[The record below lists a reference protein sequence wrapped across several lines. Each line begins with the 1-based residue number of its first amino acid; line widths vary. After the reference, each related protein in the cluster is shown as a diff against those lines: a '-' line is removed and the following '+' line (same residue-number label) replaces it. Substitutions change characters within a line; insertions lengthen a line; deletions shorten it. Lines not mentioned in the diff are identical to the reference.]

1 MIMTIGK
8 LKRKPYVHR
17 RLRAISEKLI
27 IVKIADD
34 YTHQRP
40 FLFEMLIFGVKMHLN
55 TIKYGVPVSSRF

>member
-40 FLFEMLIFGVKMHLN
+40 FLFEIAILGVKTPLN
-55 TIKYGVPVSSRF
+55 IIKYGVRISSRF